1 MISVDLQ
8 TNTQIYA
15 LTTKIYFFN
24 ARALFAEKSISIDH
38 DGNPVLA
45 RDLVKAKRVKNP
57 DLVSVNRHDLGV
69 VSVVV
74 KVLVSRCRGVQ
85 HNLARDVL
93 GLNLLEQRG
102 AKPSAVLVRGIG
114 RKDTV
119 EAAVHLPACLV
130 KVVKYDVGRSRGCS
144 SQNMKANVDVG
155 VGGRDPRNS
164 VAKLRVVLFVKG
176 VHRLSAIFIKWAILD
191 GSDGPD
197 LSCGY

>member
-1 MISVDLQ
+1 MLNNHHAAI
-8 TNTQIYA
+8 
-15 LTTKIYFFN
+15 TTKSYFFN

-38 DGNPVLA
+38 DRHQVCSRARVEAERVENPH
-45 RDLVKAKRVKNP
+45 LVG
-57 DLVSVNRHDLGV
+57 VNRHDLGV
-69 VSVVV
+69 APVVV

-102 AKPSAVLVRGIG
+102 ANPSSVLFQSIG

-130 KVVKYDVGRSRGCS
+130 KVVKYDVDLSRGCS
-144 SQNMKANVDVG
+144 SQSMKANVDVG

-164 VAKLRVVLFVKG
+164 VAKLRVVLFVEG
-176 VHRLSAIFIKWAILD
+176 VHSLSAIFIKWAILD